1 MRADPGADDTVR
13 LVPSRAAPPRPRAAW
28 QFLAAGAVSAALA
41 MGIVGW
47 VVWPRQAP
55 VRLSVPQ
62 PVPAQQQPAG
72 EQYAAPAQRSIP
84 APRPVPAQQ
93 GPVQQ
98 IPTQSLLAQPVP
110 AQPLP
115 APSAPPQ
122 PVSPQPALAQPAP
135 SEQAPRAALP
145 SPPALAPAAP
155 LVPASPAPAPL
166 PIEAADEAEIRAHVS
181 TGLTVFRFAAN
192 PSIVVLDF
200 ASLHQ
205 QGRMLNRIAA
215 LIEKAAMP
223 RDRVLNDTELD
234 AAISA
239 GGDTVETFY
248 YGHDYSAT
256 ALAGFYSLAARQ
268 GVTLNP
274 EEKQLHR
281 LLAQLGW
288 LAPDVHGGLISLPK
302 VGANAEVNPAARKA
316 ILRHELSHGEY
327 FSNPAYAAYVHQ
339 FWVHDLTQME
349 QDGIRK
355 FLAADEYDPK
365 IEELVENEMQAYL
378 MFTRDPLFFTPAKIG
393 MTPERLADLQVAF
406 HRNMPRGWLR
416 DLLGQTMVVAASPY

>member
-13 LVPSRAAPPRPRAAW
+13 LVPSRPAPPRPRAAW
-28 QFLAAGAVSAALA
+28 QFLTAGAASTALA

-47 VVWPRQAP
+47 LVWPRQAP
-55 VRLSVPQ
+55 VRSPVSVPQ

-72 EQYAAPAQRSIP
+72 GQYAAPVQRSIP
-84 APRPVPAQQ
+84 APRPAPA
-93 GPVQQ
+93 QQ
-98 IPTQSLLAQPVP
+98 IPTPSLP
-110 AQPLP
+110 AQPLS

-122 PVSPQPALAQPAP
+122 PVSPQPALAQSAP
-135 SEQAPRAALP
+135 SLPAGRAALP

-155 LVPASPAPAPL
+155 LVPASPAPALL
-166 PIEAADEAEIRAHVS
+166 PIEAADETEIRAHVS

-205 QGRMLNRIAA
+205 QGRMLNRVAA

-256 ALAGFYSLAARQ
+256 ALARFYSLAARQ

-288 LAPDVHGGLISLPK
+288 LTPDVHGGLISLPK
-302 VGANAEVNPAARKA
+302 VGANAEVNSAARKA